1 MDVQDP
7 SLRLGID
14 IFLAVSNS
22 SEETYTKVRTAILR
36 RYPDDDI
43 PTLDQIKTHI
53 TEITGIVPLVDAMCI
68 NSCVAFTGPFKDLTS
83 CPECGELRDDPITK
97 RPRQECHT
105 MPIAPQL
112 QALRAGTAG
121 AEALR
126 YRLARTTKV
135 MEELNQKGEGS
146 IPDFFEDLFDGSN
159 YIDAIHNGL
168 IGPDDIVLMFSID
181 GAQLYQ
187 MKASDCWISIWVI
200 YDISP
205 DRRYKKQYVMPGLFI
220 PGPKKPKWMDS
231 FTFTG
236 FHHLSAVQ
244 KEGLKVWDA
253 RCKAFVTSF
262 PFLAL
267 GTADGPGLVHLS
279 GLVGHHGRFGC
290 RLFCGLS
297 GRHKAGIAHYYPAL
311 LKPLNYTV
319 QGCDHA
325 DIDINNLPVPSA
337 RLYKEQLE
345 FVMASDTL
353 TQYHK
358 RRLAT
363 GISKPSVFLGL
374 DPRHRFSVP
383 TCFGSDIMH
392 LGSLNIPDLLLGLW
406 RGTID
411 CDKNKDDKS
420 TWDWAVLQGAVWENH
435 GKAVASAT
443 PYLPGSFD

>member
-1 MDVQDP
+1 
-7 SLRLGID
+7 
-14 IFLAVSNS
+14 
-22 SEETYTKVRTAILR
+22 
-36 RYPDDDI
+36 
-43 PTLDQIKTHI
+43 
-53 TEITGIVPLVDAMCI
+53 
-68 NSCVAFTGPFKDLTS
+68 
-83 CPECGELRDDPITK
+83 
-97 RPRQECHT
+97 
-105 MPIAPQL
+105 
-112 QALRAGTAG
+112 
-121 AEALR
+121 
-126 YRLARTTKV
+126 
-135 MEELNQKGEGS
+135 
-146 IPDFFEDLFDGSN
+146 
-159 YIDAIHNGL
+159 
-168 IGPDDIVLMFSID
+168 
-181 GAQLYQ
+181 
-187 MKASDCWISIWVI
+187 
-200 YDISP
+200 
-205 DRRYKKQYVMPGLFI
+205 
-220 PGPKKPKWMDS
+220 MDS
-231 FTFTG
+231 FTFTS

-253 RCKAFVTSF
+253 RRKAFVTSF

-319 QGCDHA
+319 QGCDHT

-345 FVMASDTL
+345 FVMASDTQ

-358 RRLAT
+358 RRLVT

-374 DPRHRFSVP
+374 DPRHRLSVP

-392 LGSLNIPDLLLGLW
+392 LGSLNIPDLLLSLW
-406 RGTID
+406 HGTID
-411 CDKNKDDKS
+411 CDKNKDDRS

-435 GKAVASAT
+435 GKIVASAT